1 MQAAQLPLKIVKT
14 EQVPTPP
21 KIKRERIL
29 PSLDLLEGHTS
40 ESIAKEE
47 IAHKSEV
54 IENTL
59 KQFGLE
65 AKVVRVSQGPA
76 VTQYG
81 VEPGY
86 IERPGTDGEVRRQK
100 VRVAQISSLQNDL
113 AFTTSTA
120 VSKLIA

>member
-1 MQAAQLPLKIVKT
+1 M
-14 EQVPTPP
+14 
-21 KIKRERIL
+21 L

-40 ESIAKEE
+40 ESIAQEE
-47 IAHKSEV
+47 IEHKKEV

-59 KQFGLE
+59 RQFGLE

-86 IERPGTDGEVRRQK
+86 IERPGVDGEVRRQK

-113 AFTTSTA
+113 ASGAGRA
-120 VSKLIA
+120 VAAH